1 MNGWNGYCGRDK
13 SDWTHTHT
21 HTQMVARGKKEKKG
35 SNTIEVEETFQV
47 YVNTI
52 MEVP

>member
-1 MNGWNGYCGRDK
+1 MAGMVIVAETRVIG
-13 SDWTHTHT
+13 HTHT